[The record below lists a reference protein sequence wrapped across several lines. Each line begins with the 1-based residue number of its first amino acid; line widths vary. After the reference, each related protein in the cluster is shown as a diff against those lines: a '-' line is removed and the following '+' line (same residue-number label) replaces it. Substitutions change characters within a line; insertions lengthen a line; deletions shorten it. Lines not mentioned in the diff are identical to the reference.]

1 MQSITPH
8 INVRDAAEAID
19 FYKQAF
25 GAKELGCHAMPS
37 GKRCTLRSESAKLD
51 AFIFVT
57 TPTRLHM

>member
-25 GAKELGCHAMPS
+25 GAKELERQEMHAA
-37 GKRCTLRSESAKLD
+37 LRIGEA
-51 AFIFVT
+51 
-57 TPTRLHM
+57 